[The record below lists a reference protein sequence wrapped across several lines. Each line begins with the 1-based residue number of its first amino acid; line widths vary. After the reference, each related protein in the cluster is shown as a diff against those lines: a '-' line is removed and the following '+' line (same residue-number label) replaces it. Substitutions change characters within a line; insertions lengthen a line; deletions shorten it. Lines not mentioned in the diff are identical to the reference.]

1 MDPGAW
7 ALWPWRLRAACRE
20 IDSAVFFSPD
30 GERGPA
36 REVREARAKA
46 ICARCPVIGECATYA
61 LVAGERHGV
70 WAACPSRTGRRCGW
84 EPSRTGQPAGGGGVR
99 REEGSASEGSIQGS
113 TTPCRDLQ
121 LVPPTASTPPAGS

>member
-1 MDPGAW
+1 MEVVPEPPRVSGVRG
-7 ALWPWRLRAACRE
+7 LSSWRLRAACRD

-30 GERGPA
+30 GERGPT

-70 WAACPSRTGRRCGW
+70 WGGLSERDRAALWLG
-84 EPSRTGQPAGGGGVR
+84 A
-99 REEGSASEGSIQGS
+99 
-113 TTPCRDLQ
+113 
-121 LVPPTASTPPAGS
+121 

>member
-1 MDPGAW
+1 MDLWAW

-61 LVAGERHGV
+61 LVAGEQHGV
-70 WAACPSRTGRRCGW
+70 WGGLSERERTALRLG
-84 EPSRTGQPAGGGGVR
+84 A
-99 REEGSASEGSIQGS
+99 
-113 TTPCRDLQ
+113 
-121 LVPPTASTPPAGS
+121 